1 VKRISLVILL
11 FSGMLLF
18 CYFGLWRY
26 FSFEVIKQESA
37 RLSVLVRDYYAVS
50 VLAYIALYALGI
62 FVGLPVVV
70 FMTILGGFLYG
81 FWWSCFYSLG
91 AATLGSVLYF
101 ILLRYAL
108 QNGFKEKY
116 RGRLEQFKEQ
126 IHTYGPNYLLFLH
139 FITIIPFVVIN
150 TLAALGD
157 ISFSTFLWTTIVG
170 SLPVIAL
177 YSFVGKELGTINAM
191 CDVVRPE
198 FFIAFGI
205 LALISLVPIIMRK
218 LRIKI

>member
-1 VKRISLVILL
+1 
-11 FSGMLLF
+11 
-18 CYFGLWRY
+18 LWRY
-26 FSFEVIKQESA
+26 FSFAVIKQESV
-37 RLSVLVRDYYAVS
+37 RLSLWVQNYYAFS
-50 VLAYIALYALGI
+50 VFAYISVYALGI

-70 FMTILGGFLYG
+70 FMTMLGGFVYG
-81 FWWSCFYSLG
+81 FWWSCFYSLA

-101 ILLRYAL
+101 MLLRYAL

-116 RGRLEQFKEQ
+116 KGRLEQFKEQ
-126 IHTYGPNYLLFLH
+126 IHTYGSSYLLFLH

-157 ISFSTFLWTTIVG
+157 IPFTVFLWTTIAG

-177 YSFVGKELGTINAM
+177 YSFVGKELGTINAV

-198 FFIAFGI
+198 FFIVFGL
-205 LALISLVPIIMRK
+205 LAVISLVPVIIRK
-218 LRIKI
+218 LRVKV